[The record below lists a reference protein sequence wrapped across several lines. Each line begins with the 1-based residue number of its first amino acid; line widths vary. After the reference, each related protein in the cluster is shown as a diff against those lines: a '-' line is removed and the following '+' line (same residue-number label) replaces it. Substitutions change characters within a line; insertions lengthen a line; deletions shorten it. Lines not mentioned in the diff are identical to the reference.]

1 MKRTTE
7 FLRHSVEREDR
18 PDGSILLRSTYP
30 LSPVVERTGDWLHQ
44 WAGEAPDRV
53 FLAERSGAGW
63 REESYAGILEKV
75 RAIGAAL
82 LARGMGANTP
92 ILIMSGNGVDH
103 GILALAAQYVGVP
116 VVPVA
121 EQYSLIHGA
130 HGRLREAI
138 NLIKPKI
145 AYVVDADQYG
155 EALNLEDLA
164 SVEIVA
170 SRPGSRN
177 VTAFEDLLK
186 GDGSVDVD
194 SAFAAVT
201 PDTVGK
207 ILMTSGSTSSPK
219 GVLTTHRM
227 MCVNQ
232 AQLADSMPFLRK
244 RPPVIVDWLPWNHVF
259 GGSHNFNMM
268 LANGGS
274 LYIDDGKPV
283 KGLFE
288 RTVENLSLKTGT
300 LVFNV
305 PLGFGM
311 LLKALEADADLRQ
324 RLFEDLDLIFYAGA
338 SLPQEVWSG
347 FERMAM
353 EVKGEVPLMTSSWG
367 LTETAP
373 SALMQQEP
381 APHSGIVGVPVSGVT
396 VKLLPDADMRCEVRV
411 KGPNVMPGYLN
422 DPEKTA
428 AAFDEEGFFITGD
441 AMLFLDPADAN
452 KGMRFD
458 GRISEDFKLQSGT
471 WVRAAQ
477 LKLDMLS
484 RLAPLAADLIITG
497 ADRNQIGVMIFPN
510 VAELTREG
518 FDLNDDDGAFRCK
531 LLQGEIHRRL
541 SARARE
547 ISGSSTLVSRAIV
560 LSQPASMPEGEMTA
574 KGNLNIR
581 KVLARREALLERLY
595 TDDDPAVVTL

>member
-1 MKRTTE
+1 
-7 FLRHSVEREDR
+7 
-18 PDGSILLRSTYP
+18 
-30 LSPVVERTGDWLHQ
+30 
-44 WAGEAPDRV
+44 
-53 FLAERSGAGW
+53 
-63 REESYAGILEKV
+63 
-75 RAIGAAL
+75 
-82 LARGMGANTP
+82 
-92 ILIMSGNGVDH
+92 
-103 GILALAAQYVGVP
+103 
-116 VVPVA
+116 
-121 EQYSLIHGA
+121 
-130 HGRLREAI
+130 
-138 NLIKPKI
+138 
-145 AYVVDADQYG
+145 
-155 EALNLEDLA
+155 
-164 SVEIVA
+164 
-170 SRPGSRN
+170 
-177 VTAFEDLLK
+177 
-186 GDGSVDVD
+186 
-194 SAFAAVT
+194 
-201 PDTVGK
+201 
-207 ILMTSGSTSSPK
+207 
-219 GVLTTHRM
+219 
-227 MCVNQ
+227 
-232 AQLADSMPFLRK
+232 
-244 RPPVIVDWLPWNHVF
+244 
-259 GGSHNFNMM
+259 
-268 LANGGS
+268 
-274 LYIDDGKPV
+274 
-283 KGLFE
+283 
-288 RTVENLSLKTGT
+288 
-300 LVFNV
+300 
-305 PLGFGM
+305 
-311 LLKALEADADLRQ
+311 
-324 RLFEDLDLIFYAGA
+324 
-338 SLPQEVWSG
+338 
-347 FERMAM
+347 MAM

-422 DPEKTA
+422 DPEKTT